1 MTAMELDAFKAQITD
16 EVNRATSL
24 DELLDTL
31 NALVHACMTQADDS
45 LWGRIPGVPCTMEE
59 VQEVVDDFFRR
70 KAAGE
75 PVEMTEEEADAEL
88 QDKMPWLA

>member
-16 EVNRATSL
+16 EVNRATSM
-24 DELLDTL
+24 DELLDKL
-31 NALVHACMTQADDS
+31 DAFVHACLTQADDT
-45 LWGRIPGVPCTMEE
+45 LWGRIPGVPCTQEE
-59 VQEVVDDFFRR
+59 VENVVDDFFRR

-75 PVEMTEEEADAEL
+75 PVEMTEEEADTEL